1 MKIGISTLAFYLRP
15 FDEIFAYLEDIG
27 VKNCEIINEYPYE
40 LVDNNLI
47 DSYNI
52 KISLHAPLS
61 DINIASHNKAIRN
74 VSISQ
79 IKKSIEIASNIDSEI
94 VVVHPG
100 YIPILSQRFKQ
111 KIVENNLNSLKE
123 CSGYAKDCG
132 VTLCIENMPDI
143 NGVLCKDLGELEK
156 IAQDIGACITL
167 DVGHANTMGIAADD
181 MLNFERIKH
190 IHLSDNDGSYDNH
203 NALGSGNIDFELLF
217 ENLKKRKYSD
227 LLIIE
232 VKHQHEI
239 SESLGYLKNRKI
251 NKV

>member
-1 MKIGISTLAFYLRP
+1 MKIGISTLAFYPKP
-15 FDEIFAYLEDIG
+15 FGEIFAHLEKIG
-27 VKNCEIINEYPYE
+27 IKNCEIINEHPYE
-40 LVDNNLI
+40 LVDNDI
-47 DSYNI
+47 MDSYNI
-52 KISLHAPLS
+52 KISLHAPIS
-61 DINIASHNKAIRN
+61 DINIASHNKTMRDA
-74 VSISQ
+74 SISQ

-100 YIPILSQRFKQ
+100 YIPILGQRFKQ
-111 KIVENNLNSLKE
+111 KIVENNLNSLGE
-123 CSGYAKDCG
+123 CSRYAKDCG

-143 NGVLCKDLGELEK
+143 NGVLCKNLNELEK
-156 IAQDIGACITL
+156 ISRDIGAGIAL

-181 MLNFERIKH
+181 MLKFDRIKH

-232 VKHQHEI
+232 VKNQHEI

-251 NKV
+251 DKT